1 MKKLIIIMLASG
13 LLAAGACEKA
23 ALSRAGFS
31 SPLTPGASGQAALSV
46 SHKAK
51 DIQLKGTITLSEG
64 QVELELLD
72 PDQTRRYFQTIQ
84 AQPRRGRPAG
94 FQKNTMLRSYSLLL
108 HPQHPQQQHYGKDDE
123 RDAGNTAQPHQMD
136 RPQETADPLSQ

>member
-13 LLAAGACEKA
+13 LLAAGACEKE

-31 SPLTPGASGQAALSV
+31 SPLTPGGSGQAALSV

-84 AQPRRGRPAG
+84 AAANLQIQESYQAIPGEWTLG
-94 FQKNTMLRSYSLLL
+94 YRSEGGIGTIDL
-108 HPQHPQQQHYGKDDE
+108 HIQY
-123 RDAGNTAQPHQMD
+123 
-136 RPQETADPLSQ
+136 